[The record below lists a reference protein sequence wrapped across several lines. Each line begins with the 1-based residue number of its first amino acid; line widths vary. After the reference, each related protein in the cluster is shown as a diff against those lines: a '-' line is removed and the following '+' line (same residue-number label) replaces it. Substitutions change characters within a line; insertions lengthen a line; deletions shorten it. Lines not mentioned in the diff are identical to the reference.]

1 MNKAQFIKLLENAQ
15 ADENGNLYYIEYIG
29 EREHRV
35 YFATITTICDDFVKE
50 YCYDDGKGK
59 ECGRYDRHF
68 THNDDT
74 LEIFVVKE
82 VQDE

>member
-1 MNKAQFIKLLENAQ
+1 MDKKQFIKLLENAQ
-15 ADENGNLYYIEYIG
+15 TDENGNLYYIERG
-29 EREHRV
+29 HRV

-50 YCYDDGKGK
+50 YCYDEGKGDV
-59 ECGRYDRHF
+59 CGRYDRHF

-82 VQDE
+82 VEE